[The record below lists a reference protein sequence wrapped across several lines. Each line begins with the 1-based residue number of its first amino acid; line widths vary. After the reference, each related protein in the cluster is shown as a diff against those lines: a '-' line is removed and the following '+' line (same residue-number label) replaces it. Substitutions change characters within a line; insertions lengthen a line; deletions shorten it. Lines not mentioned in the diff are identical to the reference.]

1 MSSDEALA
9 RQLSQEDASTMS
21 MPNVD
26 ADAMLARQLS
36 EEASGGA
43 AGGGA
48 QGHQYDG
55 MVAMGAYG
63 GASGSASG
71 GGAAAGGSVMH
82 DTAAPPSAGRTGD
95 AAPTGGRRGKP
106 VALPDDFLRVP
117 GYRSPDGG
125 GAGAA
130 GAGNGEMT
138 DAQLAMLLQNEMFL
152 RELQQDPAM
161 MDAMGYAP
169 RRPGGATRQYPPAG
183 QPRPAGSSSSSA
195 SSSGSSSSAWK
206 AMSSMGDGMRRKLND
221 MAVSFSSRSAS
232 SGYASVES
240 SAEPLTGGDED
251 ETDAAESQ
259 AETLSRRSRPST
271 NSGSSSSSGSS
282 MGGGRKKDR

>member
-9 RQLSQEDASTMS
+9 RQLSEEEEEASTMS

-36 EEASGGA
+36 EEASGSVGDR
-43 AGGGA
+43 G
-48 QGHQYDG
+48 QGHQYSG
-55 MVAMGAYG
+55 TGGIGAV
-63 GASGSASG
+63 G
-71 GGAAAGGSVMH
+71 GGGAAGGSVMH
-82 DTAAPPSAGRTGD
+82 DTAAPLRAGD

-106 VALPDDFLRVP
+106 VALPDDFLRLP
-117 GYRSPDGG
+117 GYRSLGGGGG
-125 GAGAA
+125 GATV
-130 GAGNGEMT
+130 AGNGEMT

-152 RELQQDPAM
+152 RELQQDPEM

-169 RRPGGATRQYPPAG
+169 RRPGGPTRQYAPAG
-183 QPRPAGSSSSSA
+183 QPRSAVSSSSST

-206 AMSSMGDGMRRKLND
+206 AMSSMGDGMRRKLNE
-221 MAVSFSSRSAS
+221 MAAKFNAPSAS

-240 SAEPLTGGDED
+240 STSPLTGGDED
-251 ETDAAESQ
+251 EADDEESR

-271 NSGSSSSSGSS
+271 NGGASSTSSSL